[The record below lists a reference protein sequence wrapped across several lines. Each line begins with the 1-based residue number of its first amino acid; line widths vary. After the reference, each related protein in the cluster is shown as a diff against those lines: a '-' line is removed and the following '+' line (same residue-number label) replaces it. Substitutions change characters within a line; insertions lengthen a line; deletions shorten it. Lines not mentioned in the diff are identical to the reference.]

1 MFKHVKHSN
10 NFVKKTYLERWL
22 FDSCWLT
29 AMSCCVLIAG
39 SGTLSSA
46 IGFEAILSWAS
57 LVFWFNKAGSSL
69 NFQLSRSLE
78 PQL

>member
-29 AMSCCVLIAG
+29 AMSCCVLIVG

-57 LVFWFNKAGSSL
+57 LVFL
-69 NFQLSRSLE
+69 IQQSRVIFKLFSYHAH
-78 PQL
+78 